1 MNPSHNVSDIK
12 DGEKKEGVD
21 PLDMHQLSQAF
32 ECFRHRSAFVMTALE
47 HMAFKNERSLHHK
60 DVAYGAGYFISDLM
74 DELQLIQ
81 KMVDKDLK
89 TGD

>member
-1 MNPSHNVSDIK
+1 MSQSNNISDIK

-21 PLDMHQLSQAF
+21 PLDMYQLSQAF

-47 HMAFKNERSLHHK
+47 HIAFKNESSLHQK
-60 DVAYGAGYFISDLM
+60 DASYGAGYFISDLM
-74 DELQLIQ
+74 DELTLIQ

>member
-12 DGEKKEGVD
+12 DGEKNEAVD
-21 PLDMHQLSQAF
+21 PLDMYQLSQAF

-47 HMAFKNERSLHHK
+47 HMAFKDRPSLHQK
-60 DVAYGAGYFISDLM
+60 EAAYGAGYFISDLM
-74 DELQLIQ
+74 DELILIQ